1 MIKYILN
8 NRLLFIGI
16 HILMGYV
23 STLLKGS
30 IILKL
35 FWVLIIGFFIF
46 IITFKKNKNEE
57 ALYLASYLVG
67 AEVFIRMS
75 DGFLLYETGKYGI
88 ILFSILGIIWGPVKQ
103 KTSIS
108 FLVYVLFLVIGIVFT
123 QVPLGESLRKS
134 IAFNLSGPISLGF
147 FALYCFKRTITILQ
161 LKELLFVCLLP
172 VFSIISFVY
181 FRTPD
186 LEELVFNGSS
196 NFSTSGGFGP
206 NQVATIIG
214 FGVFILSVFIFTRVQ
229 LSLSIFLDIIFL
241 LYFTYRGLLTF
252 SRGGMITAIFA
263 FFIFVLFMLLYQKNT
278 FIKVFKFL
286 FITLILF
293 LGIWLYTSDITGGMI
308 DNRYSN
314 KNATGIEKK
323 DISAGRFQ
331 LFSAQLENFYESPI
345 LGIGVGNGKYKR
357 IESGKRITAASHN
370 EITRLIEEHGLLG
383 ILALL
388 ILLVKPLQNIY
399 FSTNYQRAFLMSFYV
414 FWFLTINHSAMRIA
428 FPAFVYGLSLIKID
442 HE

>member
-1 MIKYILN
+1 MIEKVVH
-8 NRLLFIGI
+8 NRLLFIAI
-16 HILMGYV
+16 HVVIGFLVTILPFAKIY
-23 STLLKGS
+23 LLF
-30 IILKL
+30 I
-35 FWVLIIGFFIF
+35 LIIGIY
-46 IITFKKNKNEE
+46 IIYSSRNKNEE

-88 ILFSILGIIWGPVKQ
+88 ILFSLLGIIWGPVKQ

-147 FALYCFKRTITILQ
+147 FALYCYKRTITIIQ

-186 LEELVFNGSS
+186 LEELVFQVSS
-196 NFSTSGGFGP
+196 NFSTSGNFGP

>member
-1 MIKYILN
+1 MIEKVVH
-8 NRLLFIGI
+8 NRLLFIAI
-16 HILMGYV
+16 HVVIGFLVTILPFAKIYP
-23 STLLKGS
+23 
-30 IILKL
+30 L
-35 FWVLIIGFFIF
+35 FILIIGIY
-46 IITFKKNKNEE
+46 IIYSSRNKNEE
-57 ALYLASYLVG
+57 ALYLVSYLVG

-88 ILFSILGIIWGPVKQ
+88 ILFSLLGIIWGPVKQ

-134 IAFNLSGPISLGF
+134 IAFNLSGPISLGV
-147 FALYCFKRTITILQ
+147 FALYCYKRTITIIQ
-161 LKELLFVCLLP
+161 LKELLFLCLLP

-186 LEELVFNGSS
+186 LEELVFNGAS

-214 FGVFILSVFIFTRVQ
+214 FGIFILSVFLFTRVQ

-241 LYFTYRGLLTF
+241 SYFTYRGLLTF
-252 SRGGMITAIFA
+252 SRGGIITAIIV
-263 FFIFVLFMLLYQKNT
+263 FFIFVLFMLFYQKNT

-293 LGIWLYTSDITGGMI
+293 LGIWLYTSNITGGMI
-308 DNRYSN
+308 DNRYLN
-314 KNATGIEKK
+314 KNAAGIEKK
-323 DISAGRFQ
+323 DVSAGRFQ

-357 IESGKRITAASHN
+357 IESGKRITVASHS

>member
-1 MIKYILN
+1 MIEKVVH
-8 NRLLFIGI
+8 NRLLFIAI
-16 HILMGYV
+16 HVVIGFLVTILPFAKIYP
-23 STLLKGS
+23 
-30 IILKL
+30 L
-35 FWVLIIGFFIF
+35 FILIIGIY
-46 IITFKKNKNEE
+46 IIYSSRNKNEE

-88 ILFSILGIIWGPVKQ
+88 ILFSLLGIIWGPVKQ

-147 FALYCFKRTITILQ
+147 FALYCYKRTITIIQ

-186 LEELVFNGSS
+186 LEELVFQVSS
-196 NFSTSGGFGP
+196 NFSTSGNFGP

-308 DNRYSN
+308 DNRYAN

-357 IESGKRITAASHN
+357 IESGKRIVAASHN

>member
-1 MIKYILN
+1 
-8 NRLLFIGI
+8 
-16 HILMGYV
+16 MGYV

-35 FWVLIIGFFIF
+35 FWILIIGVFIF
-46 IITFKKNKNEE
+46 IISFKKNKNEE

-88 ILFSILGIIWGPVKQ
+88 ILFSLLGIIWGPVKQ

-147 FALYCFKRTITILQ
+147 FALYCYKRTITIIQ

-186 LEELVFNGSS
+186 LEELVFQVSS
-196 NFSTSGGFGP
+196 NFKTSGGFGP

-308 DNRYSN
+308 DNRYAN

-357 IESGKRITAASHN
+357 IESGKRITVASHS

>member
-147 FALYCFKRTITILQ
+147 FALYCYKRTITILQ

-196 NFSTSGGFGP
+196 NFSTSGDFGP

>member
-1 MIKYILN
+1 MIEKVVH
-8 NRLLFIGI
+8 NRLLFIAI
-16 HILMGYV
+16 HVVIGFLVTILPFAKIY
-23 STLLKGS
+23 LLF
-30 IILKL
+30 I
-35 FWVLIIGFFIF
+35 LIIGIY
-46 IITFKKNKNEE
+46 IIYSSRNKNEE

-67 AEVFIRMS
+67 VEVFIRMS

-88 ILFSILGIIWGPVKQ
+88 ILFSLLGIIWGPVKQ

-147 FALYCFKRTITILQ
+147 FALYCYKRTITILQ

-263 FFIFVLFMLLYQKNT
+263 FFIFVLFMLFYQKNT

-308 DNRYSN
+308 DNRYAN
-314 KNATGIEKK
+314 KNAAGIEKK
-323 DISAGRFQ
+323 DVSAGRFQ

-399 FSTNYQRAFLMSFYV
+399 FSTNYQRAFLLSFYV

>member
-1 MIKYILN
+1 MIEKVVH
-8 NRLLFIGI
+8 NRLLFIAI
-16 HILMGYV
+16 HVVIGFLVTILPFAKIYP
-23 STLLKGS
+23 
-30 IILKL
+30 L
-35 FWVLIIGFFIF
+35 FILIIGIY
-46 IITFKKNKNEE
+46 IIYSSRNKNEE

-88 ILFSILGIIWGPVKQ
+88 ILFSLLGIIWGPVKQ

-147 FALYCFKRTITILQ
+147 FALYCYKRTITIIQ

-186 LEELVFNGSS
+186 LEELVFQVSS
-196 NFSTSGGFGP
+196 NFSTSGNFGP

-428 FPAFVYGLSLIKID
+428 FPAFVYGLSLIKIN

>member
-1 MIKYILN
+1 MIEKVVH
-8 NRLLFIGI
+8 NRLLFIAI
-16 HILMGYV
+16 HVVIGFLVTILPFAKIYP
-23 STLLKGS
+23 
-30 IILKL
+30 L
-35 FWVLIIGFFIF
+35 FILIIGIY
-46 IITFKKNKNEE
+46 IIYSSRNKNEE

-67 AEVFIRMS
+67 AEFFIRMS

-88 ILFSILGIIWGPVKQ
+88 ILFSLLGIIWGPVKQ

-134 IAFNLSGPISLGF
+134 IVFNLSGPISLGF
-147 FALYCFKRTITILQ
+147 FALYCYKRTITILQ

-172 VFSIISFVY
+172 MFSIISFVY

-186 LEELVFNGSS
+186 LEELVFQVSS
-196 NFSTSGGFGP
+196 NFKTSGGFGP

>member
-1 MIKYILN
+1 MIEKVVH
-8 NRLLFIGI
+8 NRLLFITI
-16 HILMGYV
+16 HVVIGFLVTILPFAKIYP
-23 STLLKGS
+23 
-30 IILKL
+30 L
-35 FWVLIIGFFIF
+35 FILIIGIY
-46 IITFKKNKNEE
+46 IIYSSRNKNEE

-88 ILFSILGIIWGPVKQ
+88 ILFSLLGIIWGPVKQ

-147 FALYCFKRTITILQ
+147 FALYCYKRTITIIQ

-186 LEELVFNGSS
+186 LEEFVFQVSS
-196 NFSTSGGFGP
+196 NFKTSGGFGP

-263 FFIFVLFMLLYQKNT
+263 FFIFVLFMLFYQKNT

-293 LGIWLYTSDITGGMI
+293 LGIWLYTSNITGGMI
-308 DNRYSN
+308 NNRYAN

-370 EITRLIEEHGLLG
+370 EMTRLIEEHGLLG

>member
-1 MIKYILN
+1 MIEKVVH
-8 NRLLFIGI
+8 NRLLFIAI
-16 HILMGYV
+16 HVVIGFLVTILPFAKIYP
-23 STLLKGS
+23 
-30 IILKL
+30 L
-35 FWVLIIGFFIF
+35 FILIIGIY
-46 IITFKKNKNEE
+46 IIYSSRNKNEE

-88 ILFSILGIIWGPVKQ
+88 ILFSLLGIIWGPVKQ

-147 FALYCFKRTITILQ
+147 FALYCYKRTITIIQ

-186 LEELVFNGSS
+186 LEELVFQVSS
-196 NFSTSGGFGP
+196 NFSTSGNFGP

>member
-263 FFIFVLFMLLYQKNT
+263 FFIFVLFMLFYQKNT

-293 LGIWLYTSDITGGMI
+293 LGIWLYTSNITGGMI
-308 DNRYSN
+308 NNRYAN

-399 FSTNYQRAFLMSFYV
+399 FSTNYQRAFLLSFYV

>member
-1 MIKYILN
+1 MIEKVVH
-8 NRLLFIGI
+8 NRLLFIAI
-16 HILMGYV
+16 HVVIGFLVTILPFAKIY
-23 STLLKGS
+23 LLF
-30 IILKL
+30 I
-35 FWVLIIGFFIF
+35 LIIGIY
-46 IITFKKNKNEE
+46 IIYSSRNKNEE

-67 AEVFIRMS
+67 VEVFIRMS

-88 ILFSILGIIWGPVKQ
+88 ILFSLLGIIWGPVKQ

-147 FALYCFKRTITILQ
+147 FALYCYKRTITILQ

-263 FFIFVLFMLLYQKNT
+263 FFIFVLFMLFYQKNT

-293 LGIWLYTSDITGGMI
+293 LGIWLYTSNITGGMI
-308 DNRYSN
+308 NNRYAN

-399 FSTNYQRAFLMSFYV
+399 FSTNYQRAFLLSFYV

>member
-1 MIKYILN
+1 
-8 NRLLFIGI
+8 
-16 HILMGYV
+16 MGYV

-75 DGFLLYETGKYGI
+75 DGFLLYETGKYAI
-88 ILFSILGIIWGPVKQ
+88 ILFSLLGIIWGPVKQ

-108 FLVYVLFLVIGIVFT
+108 FLVYVLFLLIGIVFT

-147 FALYCFKRTITILQ
+147 FALYCYKRTITILQ

-263 FFIFVLFMLLYQKNT
+263 FFIFVLFMLFYQKNT

-308 DNRYSN
+308 DNRYAN
-314 KNATGIEKK
+314 KNASGIEKK

-370 EITRLIEEHGLLG
+370 EITRFIEEHGLLG

-388 ILLVKPLQNIY
+388 ILLIKPLQNIY
-399 FSTNYQRAFLMSFYV
+399 FSTNYQRAFLLSFYV

>member
-1 MIKYILN
+1 MIEKVVH
-8 NRLLFIGI
+8 NRLLFIAI
-16 HILMGYV
+16 HVVIGFLVTILPFAKIYP
-23 STLLKGS
+23 LF
-30 IILKL
+30 II
-35 FWVLIIGFFIF
+35 IIGIY
-46 IITFKKNKNEE
+46 IIYSSRNINEE
-57 ALYLASYLVG
+57 ALYLVSYLVG
-67 AEVFIRMS
+67 VEVFIRMS
-75 DGFLLYETGKYGI
+75 DGTVLYETGKYGI
-88 ILFSILGIIWGPVKQ
+88 ILFSLIGIFLGPVKQ
-103 KTSIS
+103 KVSIS
-108 FLVYVLFLVIGIVFT
+108 FLVYVLFLLIGIVFT

-134 IAFNLSGPISLGF
+134 IAFNLSGPISLGI
-147 FALYCFKRTITILQ
+147 FALYCYKRTITITQ

-172 VFSIISFVY
+172 IFSIISFVY
-181 FRTPD
+181 FKTPD

-214 FGVFILSVFIFTRVQ
+214 FGIFILSVFLFTRVH
-229 LSLSIFLDIIFL
+229 LSLSIFLDVIFL

-252 SRGGMITAIFA
+252 SRGGMITAVIA
-263 FFIFVLFMLLYQKNT
+263 FFIFVLFMLSYQKNPFT
-278 FIKVFKFL
+278 KVFKFL

-308 DNRYSN
+308 DNRYLN
-314 KNATGIEKK
+314 KNAAGIEKK

-331 LFSAQLENFYESPI
+331 IFSAQLENFYESPI
-345 LGIGVGNGKYKR
+345 LGIGVGNGKHKR
-357 IESGKRITAASHN
+357 LESKNRITAVSHN
-370 EITRLIEEHGLLG
+370 EMSRLIEEHGLLG

-388 ILLVKPLQNIY
+388 ILLVTPLQNIY
-399 FSTNYQRAFLMSFYV
+399 FSNNYQRAFLMSFYV

>member
-1 MIKYILN
+1 
-8 NRLLFIGI
+8 
-16 HILMGYV
+16 MGYV

-30 IILKL
+30 IILKQ

-88 ILFSILGIIWGPVKQ
+88 ILFSLLGIIWGPVKQ

-147 FALYCFKRTITILQ
+147 FALYCYKRTITILQ

-263 FFIFVLFMLLYQKNT
+263 FFIFVLFMLFYQKNT

-308 DNRYSN
+308 DNRYAN

-399 FSTNYQRAFLMSFYV
+399 FSTNYQRAFLLSFYV

>member
-1 MIKYILN
+1 MIEKVVH
-8 NRLLFIGI
+8 NRLLFITI
-16 HILMGYV
+16 HVVIGFLVTILPFAKIYP
-23 STLLKGS
+23 
-30 IILKL
+30 L
-35 FWVLIIGFFIF
+35 FILIIGIY
-46 IITFKKNKNEE
+46 IIYSSRNKNEE

-88 ILFSILGIIWGPVKQ
+88 ILFSLLGIIWGPVKQ

-147 FALYCFKRTITILQ
+147 FALYCYKRTITIIQ

-186 LEELVFNGSS
+186 LEEIVFQVSS
-196 NFSTSGGFGP
+196 NFKTSGGFGP

-263 FFIFVLFMLLYQKNT
+263 FFIFVLFMLFYQKNT

-293 LGIWLYTSDITGGMI
+293 LGIWLYTSNITGGMI
-308 DNRYSN
+308 NNRYAN

-370 EITRLIEEHGLLG
+370 EMTRLIEEHGLLG

>member
-1 MIKYILN
+1 LIEKVVH
-8 NRLLFIGI
+8 NRLLFITI
-16 HILMGYV
+16 HVVIGFLVTILPFAKIYP
-23 STLLKGS
+23 
-30 IILKL
+30 L
-35 FWVLIIGFFIF
+35 FILIIGIY
-46 IITFKKNKNEE
+46 IIYSSRNKNEE

-88 ILFSILGIIWGPVKQ
+88 ILFSLLGIIWGPVKQ

-147 FALYCFKRTITILQ
+147 FALYCYKRTITIIQ

-186 LEELVFNGSS
+186 LEEFVFQVSS
-196 NFSTSGGFGP
+196 NFKTSGGFGP

-263 FFIFVLFMLLYQKNT
+263 FFIFVLFMLFYQKNT

-293 LGIWLYTSDITGGMI
+293 LGIWLYTSNITGGMI
-308 DNRYSN
+308 NNRYAN

-370 EITRLIEEHGLLG
+370 EMTRLIEEHGLLG

>member
-1 MIKYILN
+1 LIEKVVH
-8 NRLLFIGI
+8 NRLLFIAI
-16 HILMGYV
+16 HVVIGFLVTILPFAKIY
-23 STLLKGS
+23 LLF
-30 IILKL
+30 I
-35 FWVLIIGFFIF
+35 LIIGIY
-46 IITFKKNKNEE
+46 IIYSSRNKNEE

-67 AEVFIRMS
+67 VEVFIRMS

-88 ILFSILGIIWGPVKQ
+88 ILFSLLGIIWGPVKQ

-147 FALYCFKRTITILQ
+147 FALYCYKRTITILQ

-263 FFIFVLFMLLYQKNT
+263 FFIFVLFMLFYQKNT

-308 DNRYSN
+308 DNRYAN
-314 KNATGIEKK
+314 KNAAGIEKK
-323 DISAGRFQ
+323 DVSAGRFQ

-399 FSTNYQRAFLMSFYV
+399 FSTNYQRAFLLSFYV

>member
-1 MIKYILN
+1 LIEKVVH
-8 NRLLFIGI
+8 NRLLFIAI
-16 HILMGYV
+16 HVVIGFLVTILPFAKIYP
-23 STLLKGS
+23 
-30 IILKL
+30 L
-35 FWVLIIGFFIF
+35 FILIIGIY
-46 IITFKKNKNEE
+46 IIYSSRNKNEE

-67 AEVFIRMS
+67 VEVFIRMS

-88 ILFSILGIIWGPVKQ
+88 ILFSLLGIIWGPVKQ

-147 FALYCFKRTITILQ
+147 FALYCYKRTITILQ

-263 FFIFVLFMLLYQKNT
+263 FFIFVLFMLFYQKNT

>member
-1 MIKYILN
+1 
-8 NRLLFIGI
+8 
-16 HILMGYV
+16 MGYV

-35 FWVLIIGFFIF
+35 FWILIIGVFIF
-46 IITFKKNKNEE
+46 IISFKKNKNEE

-67 AEVFIRMS
+67 AEVFFRMS
-75 DGFLLYETGKYGI
+75 GGIFLYETGKYGI
-88 ILFSILGIIWGPVKQ
+88 ILFSILGIFLGPMKQ
-103 KTSIS
+103 KRSIL
-108 FLVYVLFLVIGIVFT
+108 FLVYLLFLLIGIVFT

-134 IAFNLSGPISLGF
+134 IVFNLSGPISLGF
-147 FALYCFKRTITILQ
+147 FALYCYKRTITIIQ

-172 VFSIISFVY
+172 MFSIISFVY

-186 LEELVFNGSS
+186 LEELVFQGSS
-196 NFSTSGGFGP
+196 NFSTSCGFGP

-229 LSLSIFLDIIFL
+229 LSLSIFLDVIFL

-252 SRGGMITAIFA
+252 SIGGMITAVFA
-263 FFIFVLFMLLYQKNT
+263 FFIFFIILFKKHT

-293 LGIWLYTSDITGGMI
+293 LGIWIYTSDITKGMI
-308 DNRYSN
+308 DNRYLN
-314 KNATGIEKK
+314 KNAAGIEKK
-323 DISAGRFQ
+323 DISSGRFEIFSMQ
-331 LFSAQLENFYESPI
+331 LKSFYESPI

-357 IESGKRITAASHN
+357 IKSGKRIVAVSHN
-370 EITRLIEEHGLLG
+370 EISRLIEEHCLLG
-383 ILALL
+383 VLALL
-388 ILLVKPLQNIY
+388 ILLLVPLENIY
-399 FSTNYQRAFLMSFYV
+399 FSNNYQRAFLVSFYV

-428 FPAFVYGLSLIKID
+428 FPAFVYGLSLIRISAD
-442 HE
+442 DDT

>member
-1 MIKYILN
+1 MIEKVVH
-8 NRLLFIGI
+8 NRLLFIAI
-16 HILMGYV
+16 HVVIGFLVTILPFAKIYP
-23 STLLKGS
+23 
-30 IILKL
+30 L
-35 FWVLIIGFFIF
+35 FILIIGIY
-46 IITFKKNKNEE
+46 IIYSSRNKNEE

-67 AEVFIRMS
+67 VEVFIRMS
-75 DGFLLYETGKYGI
+75 DGFLLYENAKYGI
-88 ILFSILGIIWGPVKQ
+88 ILFSLLGIIWGPVKQ

-134 IAFNLSGPISLGF
+134 IAFNLSGPISLCF
-147 FALYCFKRTITILQ
+147 FALYCYKRTITILQ

-263 FFIFVLFMLLYQKNT
+263 FFIFVLFMLFYQKNT

-293 LGIWLYTSDITGGMI
+293 LGIWLYTSNITGGMI
-308 DNRYSN
+308 NNRYAN

-399 FSTNYQRAFLMSFYV
+399 FSTNYQRAFLLSFYV

>member
-75 DGFLLYETGKYGI
+75 DGFLLYETGKYAI
-88 ILFSILGIIWGPVKQ
+88 ILFSLLGIIWGPVKQ

-108 FLVYVLFLVIGIVFT
+108 FLVYVLFLLIGIVFT

-147 FALYCFKRTITILQ
+147 FALYCYKRTITILQ

-263 FFIFVLFMLLYQKNT
+263 FFIFVLFMLFYQKNT

-308 DNRYSN
+308 DNRYAN
-314 KNATGIEKK
+314 KNASGIEKK

-370 EITRLIEEHGLLG
+370 EITRFIEEHGLLG

-388 ILLVKPLQNIY
+388 ILLIKPLQNIY
-399 FSTNYQRAFLMSFYV
+399 FSTNYQRAFLLSFYV

>member
-1 MIKYILN
+1 MIEKVVH
-8 NRLLFIGI
+8 NRLLFIAI
-16 HILMGYV
+16 HVVIGFLVTILPFAKIYP
-23 STLLKGS
+23 
-30 IILKL
+30 L
-35 FWVLIIGFFIF
+35 FILIIGIY
-46 IITFKKNKNEE
+46 IIYSSRNKNEE

-67 AEVFIRMS
+67 VEVFIRMS

-88 ILFSILGIIWGPVKQ
+88 ILFSLLGIIWGPVKQ

-147 FALYCFKRTITILQ
+147 FALYCYKRTITILQ

-263 FFIFVLFMLLYQKNT
+263 FFIFVLFMLFYQKNT

-308 DNRYSN
+308 DNRYAN
-314 KNATGIEKK
+314 KNAAGIEKK
-323 DISAGRFQ
+323 DVSAGRFQ

-399 FSTNYQRAFLMSFYV
+399 FSTNYQRAFLLSFYV
-414 FWFLTINHSAMRIA
+414 FWFLTINNSAMRIA

>member
-1 MIKYILN
+1 MIEKVVH
-8 NRLLFIGI
+8 NRLLFIAI
-16 HILMGYV
+16 HVVIGFLVTILPFAKIH
-23 STLLKGS
+23 LLF
-30 IILKL
+30 I
-35 FWVLIIGFFIF
+35 LIIGIY
-46 IITFKKNKNEE
+46 IIYSSRNKNEE
-57 ALYLASYLVG
+57 ALYLVSYLFDS
-67 AEVFIRMS
+67 EVFIRIS
-75 DGFLLYETGKYGI
+75 DGFLLYKTGKYGI
-88 ILFSILGIIWGPVKQ
+88 ILFSLLGIIWGPVKQ

-147 FALYCFKRTITILQ
+147 FALYCYKRTITILQ

-263 FFIFVLFMLLYQKNT
+263 FFIFVLFMLFYQKNT

-293 LGIWLYTSDITGGMI
+293 LGIWLYTSNITGGMI
-308 DNRYSN
+308 NNRYAN

-399 FSTNYQRAFLMSFYV
+399 FSTNYQRAFLLSFYV

>member
-1 MIKYILN
+1 MIEKVVH
-8 NRLLFIGI
+8 NRLLFIAI
-16 HILMGYV
+16 HVVIGFLVTILPFAKIY
-23 STLLKGS
+23 LLF
-30 IILKL
+30 I
-35 FWVLIIGFFIF
+35 LIIGIY
-46 IITFKKNKNEE
+46 IIYSSRNKNEE

-88 ILFSILGIIWGPVKQ
+88 ILFSLLGIIWGPVKQ

-370 EITRLIEEHGLLG
+370 EMTRLIEEHGLLG

>member
-1 MIKYILN
+1 MIEKVVH
-8 NRLLFIGI
+8 NRLLFIAI
-16 HILMGYV
+16 HVVIGFLVTILPFAKIYP
-23 STLLKGS
+23 
-30 IILKL
+30 L
-35 FWVLIIGFFIF
+35 FILIIGIY
-46 IITFKKNKNEE
+46 IIYSSRNKNEE
-57 ALYLASYLVG
+57 ALYLVSYLVG

-88 ILFSILGIIWGPVKQ
+88 ILFSLLGIIWGPVKQ

-186 LEELVFNGSS
+186 LEELVFQVSS
-196 NFSTSGGFGP
+196 NFKTSGGFGP

-370 EITRLIEEHGLLG
+370 EMTRLIEEHGLLG

-399 FSTNYQRAFLMSFYV
+399 FSTNYQRAFLLSFYV

>member
-1 MIKYILN
+1 MIEKVVH
-8 NRLLFIGI
+8 NRLLFIAI
-16 HILMGYV
+16 HVVIGFLVTILPFAKIYP
-23 STLLKGS
+23 
-30 IILKL
+30 L
-35 FWVLIIGFFIF
+35 FILIIGIY
-46 IITFKKNKNEE
+46 IIYSSRNKNEE

-67 AEVFIRMS
+67 VEVFIRMS

-88 ILFSILGIIWGPVKQ
+88 ILFSLLGIIWGPVKQ

-134 IAFNLSGPISLGF
+134 IVFNLSGPISLGF
-147 FALYCFKRTITILQ
+147 FALYCYKRTITILQ

-263 FFIFVLFMLLYQKNT
+263 FFIFVLFMLFYQKNT

-308 DNRYSN
+308 DNRYAN
-314 KNATGIEKK
+314 KNAAGIEKK
-323 DISAGRFQ
+323 DVSAGRFQ

-399 FSTNYQRAFLMSFYV
+399 FSTNYQRAFLLSFYV

>member
-1 MIKYILN
+1 MIEKVVH
-8 NRLLFIGI
+8 NRLLFIAI
-16 HILMGYV
+16 HVVIGFLVTILPFAKIYP
-23 STLLKGS
+23 
-30 IILKL
+30 L
-35 FWVLIIGFFIF
+35 FILIIGIY
-46 IITFKKNKNEE
+46 IIYSSRNKNEE

-88 ILFSILGIIWGPVKQ
+88 ILFSLLGIIWGPVKQ

-147 FALYCFKRTITILQ
+147 FALYCYKRTITIIQ

-186 LEELVFNGSS
+186 LEELVFQVSS
-196 NFSTSGGFGP
+196 NFKTSGGFGP

-308 DNRYSN
+308 DNRYAN
-314 KNATGIEKK
+314 KNAAGIEKK
-323 DISAGRFQ
+323 DVSAGRFQ

>member
-1 MIKYILN
+1 
-8 NRLLFIGI
+8 
-16 HILMGYV
+16 MGYV

-75 DGFLLYETGKYGI
+75 DGFLLYETGKYAI
-88 ILFSILGIIWGPVKQ
+88 ILFSLLGIIWGPVKQ

-108 FLVYVLFLVIGIVFT
+108 FLVYVLFLVIGILFT

-147 FALYCFKRTITILQ
+147 FALYCYKRTITILQ

-263 FFIFVLFMLLYQKNT
+263 FFIFVLFMLFYQKNT

-308 DNRYSN
+308 DNRYAN
-314 KNATGIEKK
+314 KNASGIEKK

-370 EITRLIEEHGLLG
+370 EITRFIEEHGLLG

-388 ILLVKPLQNIY
+388 ILLIKPLQNIY
-399 FSTNYQRAFLMSFYV
+399 FSTNYQRAFLLSFYV

>member
-1 MIKYILN
+1 MIEKVVH
-8 NRLLFIGI
+8 NRLLFIAI
-16 HILMGYV
+16 HVVIGFLVTILPFAKIYP
-23 STLLKGS
+23 
-30 IILKL
+30 L
-35 FWVLIIGFFIF
+35 FILIIGIY
-46 IITFKKNKNEE
+46 IIYSSRNKNEE

-67 AEVFIRMS
+67 VEVFIRMS

-88 ILFSILGIIWGPVKQ
+88 ILFSLLGIIWGPVKQ

-147 FALYCFKRTITILQ
+147 FALYCYKRTITILQ

-263 FFIFVLFMLLYQKNT
+263 FFIFVLFMLFYQKNT

-399 FSTNYQRAFLMSFYV
+399 FSTNYQRAFLLSFYV

>member
-1 MIKYILN
+1 MIEKVVH
-8 NRLLFIGI
+8 NRLLFIAI
-16 HILMGYV
+16 HVVIGFLVTILPFAKIYP
-23 STLLKGS
+23 
-30 IILKL
+30 L
-35 FWVLIIGFFIF
+35 FILIIGIY
-46 IITFKKNKNEE
+46 IIYSSRNKNEE

-88 ILFSILGIIWGPVKQ
+88 ILFSLLGIIWGPVKQ

-147 FALYCFKRTITILQ
+147 FALYCYKRTITILQ

-308 DNRYSN
+308 DNRYAN
-314 KNATGIEKK
+314 KNASGIEKK

-388 ILLVKPLQNIY
+388 ILLIKPLQNIY
-399 FSTNYQRAFLMSFYV
+399 FSTNYQRAFLLSFYV

>member
-1 MIKYILN
+1 MIEKGVH
-8 NRLLFIGI
+8 NRLLFIAI
-16 HILMGYV
+16 HVVIGFLVTILPFAKIYP
-23 STLLKGS
+23 
-30 IILKL
+30 L
-35 FWVLIIGFFIF
+35 FILIIGIY
-46 IITFKKNKNEE
+46 IIYSSRNKNEE

-88 ILFSILGIIWGPVKQ
+88 ILFSLLGIIWGPVKQ

-108 FLVYVLFLVIGIVFT
+108 FLLYVLFLVIGIVFT

-147 FALYCFKRTITILQ
+147 FALYCYKRTITIIQ

-186 LEELVFNGSS
+186 LEELVFQVSS
-196 NFSTSGGFGP
+196 NFKTSGGFGP

-308 DNRYSN
+308 DNRYAN
-314 KNATGIEKK
+314 KNAAGIEKK
-323 DISAGRFQ
+323 DVSAGRFQ

-370 EITRLIEEHGLLG
+370 EMTRLIEEHGLLG

>member
-1 MIKYILN
+1 MIEKVVH
-8 NRLLFIGI
+8 NRLLFIAI
-16 HILMGYV
+16 HVVIGFLVTILPFAKIYP
-23 STLLKGS
+23 
-30 IILKL
+30 L
-35 FWVLIIGFFIF
+35 FILIIGIY
-46 IITFKKNKNEE
+46 IIYSSRNKNEE

-88 ILFSILGIIWGPVKQ
+88 ILFSLLGIIWGPVKQ

-147 FALYCFKRTITILQ
+147 FALYCYKRTITIIQ

-186 LEELVFNGSS
+186 LEEIVFQVSS
-196 NFSTSGGFGP
+196 NFKTSGGFGP

-263 FFIFVLFMLLYQKNT
+263 FFIFVLFMLFYQKNT

-293 LGIWLYTSDITGGMI
+293 LGIWLYTSNITGGMI
-308 DNRYSN
+308 NNRYAN

-370 EITRLIEEHGLLG
+370 EMTRLIEEHGLLG